1 MQYLERVFPL
11 VWVNFEQ
18 YLSDILVDIVRESLF
33 SAWVHLYELREIEYF
48 FLVEEETSAAVLAVG
63 DPLLHRSAHSIIEES
78 SKLVGNYNVQKLN
91 STTIKHLSFKEEIER
106 KGDWGINEENVIDNV
121 DVKKEGK
128 MDD

>member
-1 MQYLERVFPL
+1 M
-11 VWVNFEQ
+11 WVNFEQ